1 MAKKIIYD
9 NNGTLAQMIPAP
21 KFLSKLTGTVEEK
34 LIHIANKDL
43 PTGTKYEITN
53 ADLSDRT
60 FRNAWEYTAGA
71 SEKTSEDLTD
81 EELASYNMTENL

>member
-1 MAKKIIYD
+1 MAKRIIYD
-9 NNGTLAQMIPAP
+9 NDGTLAQVIPAP
-21 KFLSKLTGTVEEK
+21 KFLAQLTGTVEEK